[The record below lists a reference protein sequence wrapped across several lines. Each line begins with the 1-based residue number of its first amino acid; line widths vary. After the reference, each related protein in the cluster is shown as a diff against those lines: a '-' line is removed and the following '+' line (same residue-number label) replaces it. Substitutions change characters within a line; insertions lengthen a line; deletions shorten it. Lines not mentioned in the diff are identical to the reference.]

1 MSLRDVLWLFGKLDL
16 FRDSHDLPVVVVAGE
31 EKQES
36 QAWRGED
43 TAGSRSRTRTTEN
56 RIAELNSKSQENAEH
71 LKDIGPPLELFQF
84 SAAAT
89 PVVRNRAF
97 APALA
102 DELSYRHRLPFTA
115 AG

>member
-1 MSLRDVLWLFGKLDL
+1 LWSLRAKKSKKVK
-16 FRDSHDLPVVVVAGE
+16 P
-31 EKQES
+31 
-36 QAWRGED
+36 GED

-115 AG
+115 SG